1 MTLSAKPSYKLDYSE
16 AHKFVSLL
24 FHDDRNSFYALSHK
38 SNYWQDRLLSA
49 PRIAQSLKDFT
60 CCSADSYYLSHNG
73 FTSTR
78 TRSNANCRQISSL
91 MFDIDLHQCELD
103 RLHARLNEVYEVIV
117 NAIDAQYIPKP
128 TVIVNSG
135 RGFQLYYVLDR
146 SIPCIDG
153 SERTVAYF
161 NAIHDAISARLDRIC
176 TVFDF
181 DVCNDKTVKDLA
193 RVGRLP
199 GTINPHTHTFA
210 RIAYSVEKFYTLS
223 DLAGVVKED
232 MRRSKPRHS
241 YSRTITSRAQF
252 NFLNRLRSLQASR
265 DYLSDGSRELM
276 CFVFYNTS
284 VQAFSSR
291 EYCQQ
296 LVYEFNQCFAKP
308 LEDSEIV
315 NIINSVDSNI
325 NVKGDVGY
333 YLLSTDTIRNYLNLT
348 PMEYME
354 LFASARERKRVEAK
368 KATRENRDRR
378 NKLIVKLYATGRYT
392 QAQLAEVLREQ
403 YSISVSVRTIKS
415 VLKPSIASE
424 RTQSAKKCTNSLVV
438 SLRSY
443 ERLKSLIV
451 GNLPDYFCVPRFS
464 SQNPSSERV
473 PFWDVD
479 ENKHDLKLVIVYM
492 STIYNTATATSLLF
506 LWFYPSGFIPSFRY
520 SYKHQMKGIIM
531 STFRVSH
538 GTLIKQDNEWVLSKD
553 DPYETVAFNNYTT
566 AHCFYELNDPRSR
579 FRQLLIEVDDQN
591 DLIDFGFFA
600 ELLVLDDY
608 DSIIDRCFFGWTY
621 DNEAAWDRCGKGVYV
636 VRDAD
641 DNELRR
647 FICMS
652 KSDLDDVFDFA
663 CAQSPYPESLS
674 INYIR

>member
-60 CCSADSYYLSHNG
+60 CCSAESYYLSHNG

-210 RIAYSVEKFYTLS
+210 RVAYSVEKFYTLS

-265 DYLSDGSRELM
+265 GYLSDGSRELM
-276 CFVFYNTS
+276 CFVFYNAS

-296 LVYEFNQCFAKP
+296 LVYEFNQCFAEP
-308 LEDSEIV
+308 LEDFEIV

-325 NVKGDVGY
+325 NVKGDTGY
-333 YLLSTDTIRNYLNLT
+333 YILSSDTIRRYLSLT
-348 PMEYME
+348 PLEYME

-368 KATRENRDRR
+368 KATRENRNRR

-438 SLRSY
+438 FLRSP
-443 ERLKSLIV
+443 ERTKSLIA
-451 GNLPDYFCVPRFS
+451 GNLPDYSCVPQFS
-464 SQNPSSERV
+464 AQNPRSARV
-473 PFWDVD
+473 PKWDVS
-479 ENKHDLKLVIVYM
+479 ENERNLKVVIVYM
-492 STIYNTATATSLLF
+492 STIYNTVTVASLLS

-520 SYKHQMKGIIM
+520 LYKHQMKGTIM

-538 GTLIKQDNEWVLSKD
+538 GTLIKQGYEWVLSQE
-553 DPYETVAFNNYTT
+553 DPHEAIVFNNYTT
-566 AHCFYELNDPRSR
+566 AHCFYELNNPRFR
-579 FRQLLIEVDDQN
+579 FRQLENEVDDQK
-591 DLIDFGFFA
+591 DLIDFGFFS

-608 DSIIDRCFFGWTY
+608 GKVVDRCFFGWTY
-621 DNEAAWDRCGKGVYV
+621 DNEAAWDRCGVGAYV

-641 DNELRR
+641 DNELGR